1 MTFSLAIAVL
11 FLKLPNNTT
20 ETLKIAI
27 NSVSE
32 QSANSALDERENLVL
47 CAQPGGFCLR
57 VENAI
62 FVSIYRWCLF

>member
-1 MTFSLAIAVL
+1 VTFSLAIAVV
-11 FLKLPNNTT
+11 FLKLPNDTT

-27 NSVSE
+27 NFSE
-32 QSANSALDERENLVL
+32 QSANSALDQRKNLVL

-62 FVSIYRWCLF
+62 FVSI